1 MAIPYTKSKRA
12 TFLPVRV
19 PTDMRYNFFV
29 TIDGEVSDKDFDKLV
44 QLNDEMWFERTA
56 EGTVEVMPPPKSL
69 TGVICSKTTA
79 QLLVWADEDETGVTF
94 SSITGF
100 KLPNSAI
107 RSPKASWVRRSRLA
121 ALSQEQ
127 KEDYLPLCP
136 DFVLELR
143 SATDRINRLK
153 EKMEEYMAN
162 GAQLGW
168 LIDPEERRVY
178 VYRPNAE
185 VEILE
190 NPVSVS
196 GESVLPGFALKLGKI
211 FDSDF

>member
-1 MAIPYTKSKRA
+1 M
-12 TFLPVRV
+12 
-19 PTDMRYNFFV
+19 
-29 TIDGEVSDKDFDKLV
+29 
-44 QLNDEMWFERTA
+44 
-56 EGTVEVMPPPKSL
+56 
-69 TGVICSKTTA
+69 
-79 QLLVWADEDETGVTF
+79 
-94 SSITGF
+94 
-100 KLPNSAI
+100 PNSAI

-153 EKMEEYMAN
+153 EKMEEYLAN

-178 VYRPNAE
+178 VCRPNAE

-190 NPVSVS
+190 NPTSVS
-196 GESVLPGFALKLGKI
+196 GESVLPGFTLKLSKI
-211 FDSDF
+211 WKTDF